1 MVSKKVT
8 LTNKTGLHARPASNL
23 VAFVKKFQS
32 TVTIINGE
40 KKANAASIIN
50 VLTLGAKQGTELEIV
65 ADGAD
70 EAIAVEEIAKYIAD
84 LKEW

>member
-32 TVTIINGE
+32 SN
-40 KKANAASIIN
+40 NY
-50 VLTLGAKQGTELEIV
+50 Q
-65 ADGAD
+65 
-70 EAIAVEEIAKYIAD
+70 
-84 LKEW
+84 W

>member
-23 VAFVKKFQS
+23 VAFVKKFKS
-32 TVTIINGE
+32 TVFILNGE

-50 VLTLGAKQGTELEIV
+50 VLTLGAKQGTELEV
-65 ADGAD
+65 TADGED
-70 EAIAVEEIAKYIAD
+70 EAVAVEEIVKFISE
-84 LKEW
+84 LEE